1 MGHAEINNPDFFSR
15 SSFDQMIWKK
25 FFSLIEFSINE
36 KRTWFFCVIFAL
48 RKKVM
53 KWRKSERERKKR
65 NSGRPDT
72 WSLIT
77 HGLPTSSPG
86 RFSLAL
92 GGKSALGTRLMDY
105 TSPHFYSGIYVA
117 LVTLIAYPVSTCA
130 AKFIHSFIH
139 FILPLTRNTTTV
151 YRNTLKIIYNIP
163 TKLFTR
169 LNVVKARKPI

>member
-1 MGHAEINNPDFFSR
+1 MAHAEINNPDFFSR
-15 SSFDQMIWKK
+15 NSFDQMIWKK

-53 KWRKSERERKKR
+53 KWRKREREKK
-65 NSGRPDT
+65 NATLVDLILDH
-72 WSLIT
+72 WS
-77 HGLPTSSPG
+77 H
-86 RFSLAL
+86 
-92 GGKSALGTRLMDY
+92 MDY
-105 TSPHFYSGIYVA
+105 TSPQFYSGIHFA
-117 LVTLIAYPVSTCA
+117 LVTLLAYPESTCA